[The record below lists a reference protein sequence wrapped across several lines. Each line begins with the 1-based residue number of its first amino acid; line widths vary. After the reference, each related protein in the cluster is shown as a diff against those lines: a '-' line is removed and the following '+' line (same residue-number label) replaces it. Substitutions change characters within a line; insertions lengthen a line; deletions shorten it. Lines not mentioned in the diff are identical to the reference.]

1 MTQPEHKNMIS
12 LEQQARDL
20 LERAGVEKAQEM
32 TAGDLVEIANLLSS
46 KTIPVQSRTTD
57 QAVFVMSMKAMGLQG
72 QLREERERSA
82 VWRKL
87 ANGYDDIRNWLRACP
102 DNPEGWQEFYKEA
115 CLIVFGTYGDDFADD
130 DSEEFIK
137 RHS

>member
-1 MTQPEHKNMIS
+1 MIS

-20 LERAGVEKAQEM
+20 LERAGVEKAREM
-32 TAGDLVEIANLLSS
+32 TAGDLVEIANLLSTNPAHQIQRRS
-46 KTIPVQSRTTD
+46 PED
-57 QAVFVMSMKAMGLQG
+57 ALFVMSMKAMGLQG
-72 QLREERERSA
+72 QLREERERAA

-137 RHS
+137 RHG